1 MCSPLCLLGAGHIS
15 LTYLAYRWRNRK
27 AARCYFAYRWRRL
40 YVIKVLEG
48 MIYTPLRPL
57 RKIHPPPISEIV
69 LDKQTNPPSISEI
82 HGQQRTNGASVF
94 LASHGQPLECF
105 VAFHD
110 EAVDFALAQ
119 LTQPFV
125 WIRAGERA
133 GLQE

>member
-1 MCSPLCLLGAGHIS
+1 MLRGLYRSRCEQIGGIASAVRGLALDEVVDLILLAHEDEFVVAMHDQF
-15 LTYLAYRWRNRK
+15 LEA
-27 AARCYFAYRWRRL
+27 
-40 YVIKVLEG
+40 VLELLAWG
-48 MIYTPLRPL
+48 LEAH
-57 RKIHPPPISEIV
+57 HP
-69 LDKQTNPPSISEI
+69 NPPSISEI

-94 LASHGQPLECF
+94 LASHGQPLGCF